1 LRKAPL
7 AGRQR
12 ALAAALLVGALTA
25 GLAPGA
31 AGSSADGAY
40 GDEAPAQSQDL
51 RPGPTDSG
59 YLTATDDLG
68 RTLPQYGEVPKPR
81 HDRYVGLFYFLWLG
95 QHSRSGPYNITKI
108 LEEHPEAVHDPDHP
122 AWGPQGAF
130 HHWGESLFD
139 YYFSDDA
146 WVLRRHAQML
156 AAAQVDF
163 LFFDVTNAFTYKAVY
178 DKLLAVF
185 DDVRRQ
191 GWDVP
196 QVVFYT
202 NARSGATIEQIY
214 HDLYEPRRFP
224 ELWFE
229 LDGKPLIIGNPDEVS
244 PEIRDF
250 FTFRLNQWPNEP
262 MKEGGFPWISFQR
275 PQEVFYVDGKPDI
288 VNVAVAV
295 HNNFPFSDQPF
306 YGAGTNWSRSFH
318 DGALDPAPDAYKWG
332 YNFSEQWEHALEVD
346 PRIVA
351 VTGWNEWV
359 AQRFTGDFPGWDGNP
374 DRPDDRPV
382 FFVDEAT
389 TEFSR
394 DAEPMKGGYNDNYYL
409 QLVDYIRQYK
419 GLGPQAAP
427 SERRSIDIDGPF
439 DQWADVRPAY
449 RDFVGDTEDRDHD
462 GFGGVRYTND
472 TGRNDF
478 EEVKVA
484 RDAGNLYFYA
494 RTADPI
500 VRSDERWMNLFL
512 NLDRDGENGWKGY
525 DFAVNRTTADESTA
539 SLEASRGGWNWE
551 RVGDVEYRVSDNEMH
566 IAVPRSLLGRHARGR
581 LHVEFKW
588 ADNVPDNGDVMDFYV
603 DGDAAP
609 DGRFNYLY
617 TEVRRLIGPRRP

>member
-1 LRKAPL
+1 MRRRFRL
-7 AGRQR
+7 GRAR
-12 ALAAALLVGALTA
+12 ALVAAALVVTLGAT
-25 GLAPGA
+25 LAPGA
-31 AGSSADGAY
+31 VGVSAEVAPGAQVSARPE
-40 GDEAPAQSQDL
+40 DPS
-51 RPGPTDSG
+51 PGPSDFG

-68 RTLPQYGEVPKPR
+68 RTLPHYGEVREPR
-81 HDRYVGLFYFLWLG
+81 KNRYVGLFYFLWLG
-95 QHSRSGPYNITKI
+95 QHTRSGPYNITKI
-108 LEEHPEAVHDPDHP
+108 LEEHPEAVHDPEHP
-122 AWGPQGAF
+122 AWGPHGAF

-139 YYFSDDA
+139 YYFSDDS

-163 LFFDVTNAFTYKAVY
+163 LYFDVTNAFTYKAVY

-214 HDLYEPRRFP
+214 HDLYEPGRYR
-224 ELWFE
+224 ELWFQFE
-229 LDGKPLIIGNPDEVS
+229 GKPLIIGNPDEVS
-244 PEIRDF
+244 PEIREF
-250 FTFRLNQWPNEP
+250 FTFRRNQWPNEP
-262 MKEGGFPWISFQR
+262 MKEYGFPWISFQR
-275 PQEVFYVDGKPDI
+275 PQEVFEVDGKADI

-306 YGAGTNWSRSFH
+306 YGAGTNWSRSYH

-359 AQRFTGDFPGWDGNP
+359 AQRLSGDFPGWDGNP
-374 DRPDDRPV
+374 DRPDDRPI
-382 FFVDEAT
+382 FFVDQAT

-427 SERRSIDIDGPF
+427 SRPQSIDIDGDF
-439 DQWADVRPAY
+439 DQWADVRPAFG
-449 RDFVGDTEDRDHD
+449 DFVRDTQPRDHE

-472 TGRNDF
+472 SGRNDF
-478 EEVKVA
+478 EEVKVD
-484 RDAGNLYFYA
+484 RDARNLYFYA

-500 VRSDERWMNLFL
+500 IESDQNWMNLFL
-512 NLDRDGENGWKGY
+512 NVDRDGDNGWKGY
-525 DFAVNRTTADESTA
+525 DFVANRTVGEDGTT
-539 SLEASRGGWNWE
+539 SLEASRDDATWE
-551 RVGDVEYRVSDNEMH
+551 PVGNLEYRVSGNEMH
-566 IAVPRSLLGRHARGR
+566 LAVPRSLLGLHAREP
-581 LHVEFKW
+581 LHIEFKW
-588 ADNVPDNGDVMDFYV
+588 ADNVPDSGDVMDFYV
-603 DGDAAP
+603 EGDAAP

-617 TEVRRLIGPRRP
+617 TEDPRLIR